1 MGKKKKK
8 VSSYQPTSIPYYMSV
23 KTRSLFTFQLLHPKT
38 ALEHCRIF
46 LPTSQPF
53 SGPVGFFFFSTSSFD
68 YVDSFSRLMY
78 LVSSS

>member
-1 MGKKKKK
+1 MGKKAIAINQSPFLITCLLKPE
-8 VSSYQPTSIPYYMSV
+8 V
-23 KTRSLFTFQLLHPKT
+23 SLFTFQLLHPKT

-46 LPTSQPF
+46 LPMSQPL

-68 YVDSFSRLMY
+68 YVDSFSRLIY